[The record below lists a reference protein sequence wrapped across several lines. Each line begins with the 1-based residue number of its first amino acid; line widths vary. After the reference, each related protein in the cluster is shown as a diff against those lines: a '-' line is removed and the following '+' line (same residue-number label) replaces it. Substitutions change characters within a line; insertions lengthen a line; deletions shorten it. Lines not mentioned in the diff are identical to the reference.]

1 MSQRKLNTLVN
12 NKDIAEKSVSAE
24 KLSGV
29 FKDLITYYNPSS
41 LSIPPVSSR
50 ARRYNRPAYTE
61 DIENGVVSEE
71 KLSTS
76 LIQALGSIESSLGI
90 TSDTTN
96 LNSRPR
102 KNNTVAYNSDLVD
115 GSVSLEKLSNSLRQ
129 RIATIAIEAPVSLT
143 QSPTGISITLGT
155 SVSITPLFFTTGT
168 VSITGT
174 GPLPSQLSIVNNM
187 PISLPITTT
196 GPFTYTLNVTDLNA
210 TVPRTSNTVI
220 VTVTS
225 PMSLTQSPTGSS
237 ITLGTQVSITPLFF
251 TTGTVSIT
259 GTGPLPSQLSI
270 VNNMPIPLPITTTG
284 TFTYTLSVTDQNAT
298 VPRTSTEVS
307 IEVTSPMSLTRLP
320 TGNITLGTPVSI
332 TPIFFTTGTVSITGT
347 GPRPSPLSIVNNTP
361 ISLTSSITTT
371 GTFTYTL
378 SVTDQNATVPRTS
391 NTVSIEVTPAA
402 QDISWSG
409 TLHTRLL
416 SQRPTNDVTEV
427 VFEVLTGNTLETA
440 TNLGTI
446 GLFNNVYS
454 SYQTDIRTINVSI
467 RKIFYRISSFRGATL
482 SIPLNLIQNG
492 EYTSTGGTNLGIGS
506 VFSVTPAQSTGL
518 IVVTFVIS

>member
-1 MSQRKLNTLVN
+1 MSQRKLNTLVT
-12 NKDIAEKSVSAE
+12 NKDIAENSVSAE

-29 FKDLITYYNPSS
+29 FKDLITYYTTQSG

-50 ARRYNRPAYTE
+50 ERRYNRPAYTE

-76 LIQALGSIESSLGI
+76 LIQALGSIETTLYI
-90 TSDTTN
+90 TPTTNQTN

-115 GSVSLEKLSNSLRQ
+115 GSVSLEKLSDSLRQ
-129 RIATIAIEAPVSLT
+129 RINVIAIEAPLSLT

-225 PMSLTQSPTGSS
+225 PMSLTQSPTGS
-237 ITLGTQVSITPLFF
+237 
-251 TTGTVSIT
+251 
-259 GTGPLPSQLSI
+259 
-270 VNNMPIPLPITTTG
+270 
-284 TFTYTLSVTDQNAT
+284 
-298 VPRTSTEVS
+298 
-307 IEVTSPMSLTRLP
+307 
-320 TGNITLGTPVSI
+320 ITLGTPVSI
-332 TPIFFTTGTVSITGT
+332 TPIFFTTGTVNITGT

-361 ISLTSSITTT
+361 IPLTSSITTT

-427 VFEVLTGNTLETA
+427 LFEVLTGNTLETA
-440 TNLGTI
+440 TNLGLI
-446 GLFNNVYS
+446 SIFNNVYS

>member
-1 MSQRKLNTLVN
+1 
-12 NKDIAEKSVSAE
+12 
-24 KLSGV
+24 
-29 FKDLITYYNPSS
+29 
-41 LSIPPVSSR
+41 
-50 ARRYNRPAYTE
+50 
-61 DIENGVVSEE
+61 
-71 KLSTS
+71 
-76 LIQALGSIESSLGI
+76 
-90 TSDTTN
+90 
-96 LNSRPR
+96 
-102 KNNTVAYNSDLVD
+102 
-115 GSVSLEKLSNSLRQ
+115 
-129 RIATIAIEAPVSLT
+129 
-143 QSPTGISITLGT
+143 
-155 SVSITPLFFTTGT
+155 
-168 VSITGT
+168 
-174 GPLPSQLSIVNNM
+174 
-187 PISLPITTT
+187 
-196 GPFTYTLNVTDLNA
+196 
-210 TVPRTSNTVI
+210 
-220 VTVTS
+220 
-225 PMSLTQSPTGSS
+225 
-237 ITLGTQVSITPLFF
+237 
-251 TTGTVSIT
+251 
-259 GTGPLPSQLSI
+259 
-270 VNNMPIPLPITTTG
+270 
-284 TFTYTLSVTDQNAT
+284 
-298 VPRTSTEVS
+298 
-307 IEVTSPMSLTRLP
+307 MSLTRLP

-440 TNLGTI
+440 TNLGI
-446 GLFNNVYS
+446 ISIFNNVYS

>member
-76 LIQALGSIESSLGI
+76 LIQALGFIESSLGI

-129 RIATIAIEAPVSLT
+129 RINDIAIEAPLSLT
-143 QSPTGISITLGT
+143 
-155 SVSITPLFFTTGT
+155 
-168 VSITGT
+168 
-174 GPLPSQLSIVNNM
+174 
-187 PISLPITTT
+187 
-196 GPFTYTLNVTDLNA
+196 PF
-210 TVPRTSNTVI
+210 
-220 VTVTS
+220 
-225 PMSLTQSPTGSS
+225 PTGS
-237 ITLGTQVSITPLFF
+237 
-251 TTGTVSIT
+251 
-259 GTGPLPSQLSI
+259 
-270 VNNMPIPLPITTTG
+270 
-284 TFTYTLSVTDQNAT
+284 
-298 VPRTSTEVS
+298 
-307 IEVTSPMSLTRLP
+307 
-320 TGNITLGTPVSI
+320 ITLGTPVSI
-332 TPIFFTTGTVSITGT
+332 TPVFFTTGTVSITGT

-391 NTVSIEVTPAA
+391 NEVSITVNAA
-402 QDISWSG
+402 QAISWSG

-427 VFEVLTGNTLETA
+427 EFELLTGNTLETA
-440 TNLGTI
+440 TNLGSI
-446 GLFNNVYS
+446 GIFNNFYN
-454 SYQTDIRTINVSI
+454 SYQTDIRTNNVSI
-467 RKIFYRISSFRGATL
+467 RKIFYRIISFRGGTL

-492 EYTSTGGTNLGIGS
+492 EYTAPGTNLGVGS